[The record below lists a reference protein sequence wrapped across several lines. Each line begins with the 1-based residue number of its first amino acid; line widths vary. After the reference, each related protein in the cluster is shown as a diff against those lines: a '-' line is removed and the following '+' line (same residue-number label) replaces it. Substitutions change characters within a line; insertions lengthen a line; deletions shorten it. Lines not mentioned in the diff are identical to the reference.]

1 MEQLKQSQLK
11 YIIKKLPVIQ
21 IEFDDWD
28 VDEKGRDIGSYYN
41 ENYEIYSDDVFI
53 KLELCISSSYS
64 SVAETL
70 ISPTEYTQ
78 QRTGLDYEIKTVMI
92 DEDEYTLTTKQLR
105 QLEKAIIN
113 NLEY

>member
-41 ENYEIYSDDVFI
+41 ENYEIYSDDVFV
-53 KLELCISSSYS
+53 KLELWVCSSYLPVS
-64 SVAETL
+64 ETL
-70 ISPTEYTQ
+70 ISPSEYKHEK
-78 QRTGLDYEIKTVMI
+78 TGINYEIKTVMI
-92 DEDEYTLTTKQLR
+92 DEDEYTLTPKQLR